1 MDIGG
6 GRCRRLDR
14 LGVGGVGSAVEAG
27 SMCGITLLGKFGV
40 IAGTV
45 FGILVRVRRECVRFV
60 NFNNRLAVGFGAFI
74 IGGALVKRSRV
85 AVGGTSCSNR
95 IVSLITL
102 CSPGV
107 V

>member
-6 GRCRRLDR
+6 GWCRCLDR
-14 LGVGGVGSAVEAG
+14 LEVGGVGSAVEAG
-27 SMCGITLLGKFGV
+27 SMCGITVLGKFGV

-45 FGILVRVRRECVRFV
+45 FGILVRVRRECVCFV

-74 IGGALVKRSRV
+74 IGGALVIRLRV
-85 AVGGTSCSNR
+85 VVGGTSCSYCV
-95 IVSLITL
+95 VSLITL